1 MRVTNSMMFNSG
13 TQGMLDRQADLFKV
27 QNQLST
33 GRRIL
38 SPQDDPI
45 GSAEALKLSQ
55 SKAVNTQYLTNQAT
69 AQTSLG
75 TLDTTLGTLGDA
87 LTRIAEISA
96 GADTQSAEKR
106 DFLAVEMKGILQN
119 IVGLANTQDGTGL
132 YIFGGYHSESQP
144 FSLNSAATQPYS
156 LGPQTYVSY
165 SGDAGQQVV
174 QVTASKDMNV
184 NENGLDVFMKVE
196 DASGSVIGRSM
207 FDSIQNMIDQLDSS
221 SGVPYSQASYSQAFG
236 DIKNAITHVVTVR
249 ASVGARM
256 NSLDSL
262 TAAGKDVNFNYDTRL
277 SEIQDLDYTEAISR
291 FSNYQ
296 TQLQAAQLS
305 FKQINQLSL
314 FNIL

>member
-1 MRVTNSMMFNSG
+1 MRITTSMMFNNG
-13 TQGMLDRQADLFKV
+13 TQGMLDRQSDLFKV

-38 SPQDDPI
+38 SPQDDPV
-45 GSAEALKLSQ
+45 GASEALKLSQ
-55 SKAVNTQYLTNQAT
+55 SKAVSTQYLTNQAT
-69 AQTSLG
+69 AQSSLS

-87 LTRIAEISA
+87 LSRIAEISA

-106 DFLAVEMKGILQN
+106 NLLAIEMKGILQN
-119 IVGLANTQDGTGL
+119 MVGLANTQDGTGL

-144 FSLNSAATQPYS
+144 FSLNSAAAQPYA
-156 LGPQTYVSY
+156 LGAQTYVTY

-184 NENGLDVFMKVE
+184 NENGIDVFMRVK
-196 DASGSVIGRSM
+196 DASGAVIGRSM
-207 FDSIQNMIDQLDSS
+207 FDSVQNMIDQLDSS
-221 SGVPYSQASYSQAFG
+221 SGVPFSQASYDQAFS
-236 DIKNAITHVVTVR
+236 DLKSAITHVVTVR

-256 NSLDSL
+256 TSLDSL
-262 TAAGKDVNFNYDTRL
+262 TAAGKDVNFNYDSRL
-277 SEIQDLDYTEAISR
+277 SEIQNLDYTEAISR
-291 FSNYQ
+291 FSNFQ

-305 FKQINQLSL
+305 FKQISQLSL

>member
-1 MRVTNSMMFNSG
+1 M
-13 TQGMLDRQADLFKV
+13 
-27 QNQLST
+27 
-33 GRRIL
+33 
-38 SPQDDPI
+38 
-45 GSAEALKLSQ
+45 
-55 SKAVNTQYLTNQAT
+55 
-69 AQTSLG
+69 
-75 TLDTTLGTLGDA
+75 
-87 LTRIAEISA
+87 
-96 GADTQSAEKR
+96 
-106 DFLAVEMKGILQN
+106 
-119 IVGLANTQDGTGL
+119 
-132 YIFGGYHSESQP
+132 
-144 FSLNSAATQPYS
+144 
-156 LGPQTYVSY
+156 
-165 SGDAGQQVV
+165 

-184 NENGLDVFMKVE
+184 NENGLDVFMKVT
-196 DASGSVIGRSM
+196 DASGAVIGRSM

-221 SGVPYSQASYSQAFG
+221 SGVPYSQASYSQAFS

-305 FKQINQLSL
+305 FKQISQLSL